1 MQLTHVTLLVL
12 RILMWLLDFFGK
24 SVDLSLIKCVQGAR
38 TQSWP
43 PLSNS
48 VFLNLALYLNTVF
61 HTIILWCLHTGTP
74 HLGIARPWCGGGACV
89 V

>member
-38 TQSWP
+38 TQS
-43 PLSNS
+43 
-48 VFLNLALYLNTVF
+48 
-61 HTIILWCLHTGTP
+61 
-74 HLGIARPWCGGGACV
+74 
-89 V
+89 